1 MPESPVKVPLT
12 AADSAW
18 LRMEEPTNLMTIT
31 GVLTFRQPMERE
43 RLLGLLRERFL
54 QHERF
59 RQCVREPRVRL
70 GKPSW
75 VHDDAFD
82 LERHVVSAS
91 LPGAGGQAELEAYVS
106 RLMATPLDFDRPLW
120 QFHLL
125 DNFQGGSALVGRVH
139 HCIGDGMSLV
149 QVVLGLADN
158 PPDGLGLPSKQPLG
172 DVPIGPPSLGARLA
186 RVLQLGGASAAS
198 LARILALPSDPRTV
212 LRGRLGMEKR
222 AVWSAP
228 IALDDVKAIGR
239 RLGGTVNDVL
249 LSAMAGALRRYLE
262 QRGGTPDGLNL
273 RAVVPVNL
281 RPPHETALGNRFGL
295 VFLPLPVGYREA
307 LGRLRALRRRME
319 RIKRSPEPFVVY
331 ALLRLFGATTPQIL
345 ELALNIFG
353 RKATAVMTNVP
364 GPRQPLLFGGL
375 ECDSILFW
383 VPQSGKL
390 GMGVSILSYNGWV
403 RVGIATDVG
412 LVPDPE
418 KILEHYD
425 AALRELRAVDAEA
438 LAGAGGRATGAA

>member
-1 MPESPVKVPLT
+1 MPVGQPQVPSKVPLT

-18 LRMEEPTNLMTIT
+18 LRMEEPANLMTIT
-31 GVLTFRQPMERE
+31 GVLTFREPLERE
-43 RLLGLLRERFL
+43 RLLALLRDRFL
-54 QHERF
+54 CHRRF
-59 RQCVREPRVRL
+59 RQKVLEPRVRL

-75 VHDDAFD
+75 IDDDGFD
-82 LERHVVSAS
+82 LERHVVSAR
-91 LPGAGGQAELEAYVS
+91 LAGAAGKAELEAYVS
-106 RLMATPLDFDRPLW
+106 ELMSTPLDFERPLW

-149 QVVLGLADN
+149 HVVLGLADN
-158 PPDGLGLPSKQPLG
+158 PPVDFGVPAKQPLG
-172 DVPIGPPSLGARLA
+172 DLQIGRPSLRHRLW
-186 RVLQLGGASAAS
+186 RGVQIGGASAAS
-198 LARILALPSDPRTV
+198 LVRVLALPGDRRTL
-212 LRGRLGMEKR
+212 LRGKLGVEKR

-228 IALDDVKAIGR
+228 IPLDAIKALGK

-249 LSAMAGALRRYLE
+249 LSVMAGALRRYLE
-262 QRGGTPDGLNL
+262 QRGKSADGPSV

-281 RPPHETALGNRFGL
+281 RPPHENELGNRFGL
-295 VFLPLPVGYREA
+295 VFLPLPIGEPDA
-307 LGRLRALRRRME
+307 LGRLRALRRSME
-319 RIKRSPEPFVVY
+319 RLKRSPEPFVVY
-331 ALLRLFGATTPQIL
+331 GLLRLFGATTPQIL

-364 GPRQPLLFGGL
+364 GPREPLIFAGR

-403 RVGIATDVG
+403 RVGVATDVG

-418 KILEHYD
+418 AILAHYD
-425 AALRELRAVDAEA
+425 AALAELESVQ
-438 LAGAGGRATGAA
+438 LAPV